1 MSAWAGSLPPV
12 ARTVEGRG
20 RLVGRPLCEG
30 GHRIATT
37 RIESLHAGKSRTVG
51 KAIQDI
57 IDYVE
62 NPQKT
67 DGGRLISSFQCDS
80 RIADAEFLFAK
91 RQYLAKTGRRRGA
104 DDVIAYAIR
113 QSFVPGEITPE
124 EANRLGCELARRF
137 TKGNHAYIVCTH
149 IDRHHIHN
157 HIIWNSTSLDHTRKF
172 RDFLGSGRA
181 VRKLSDTICIE
192 NGYSIV
198 EHPKGRGKS
207 YDKWLGDK
215 PPCHRDRLRAAIDT
229 ALAQKPADLDGLLK
243 LLGEAG
249 IEVSPRGKSIRLRAP
264 GQKRFVRLDGDSLG
278 PEYEITALL
287 DVLAGK
293 RTHVSGAK
301 NIHRAALPKVNL
313 LVDIQAKLRAGKGA
327 GYARWASVFNL
338 KQMAQTLN
346 YLTEHG
352 LLDYADLKA
361 KAADASARYHDL
373 SEKIKGAEQRMAEIA
388 VMKTHIINYAKT
400 RDVYVAYRKAGYSKK
415 FKAEHESDILL
426 HQAAKKF
433 FDESGLKKLPTV
445 KSLQAEY
452 AALLAEKKSAYAE
465 YRKAR
470 DEMKELLTVKA
481 NVDRLMGY
489 DKSETDIE
497 AERQE
502 GR

>member
-1 MSAWAGSLPPV
+1 M
-12 ARTVEGRG
+12 
-20 RLVGRPLCEG
+20 PL
-30 GHRIATT
+30 HT
-37 RIESLHAGKSRTVG
+37 GKGRTVG

-67 DGGRLISSFQCDS
+67 DGGRLIASFQCDS

-157 HIIWNSTSLDHTRKF
+157 HIIWNSTSLDHTQKF

-198 EHPKGRGKS
+198 EHPKSRGKS
-207 YDKWLGDK
+207 YDKWLKDK
-215 PPCHRDRLRAAIDT
+215 PPSHRDRLRAAIDA
-229 ALAQKPADLDGLLK
+229 ALAQKPANLDGLLK
-243 LLGEAG
+243 LLAGAG

-264 GQKRFVRLDGDSLG
+264 GQKKFVRLDGDSLG
-278 PEYEITALL
+278 AEYEIAALL
-287 DVLAGK
+287 DVLVGK
-293 RTHVSGAK
+293 RTHTSGAK
-301 NIHRAALPKVNL
+301 NIHRADPPRVNL

-361 KAADASARYHDL
+361 KAADASARYLDL
-373 SEKIKGAEQRMAEIA
+373 SEKIKDAEQRMAEIA

-452 AALLAEKKSAYAE
+452 AALLAEKKSAYTE